1 MTLKIE
7 YIAPCPMAYIRHIG
21 PYGPGNTETMER
33 LKHWAKSRD
42 LMNSHSV
49 ILGIAQDNPQMI
61 PPEICRYDAC
71 ILLPDGCPGVS
82 SVGGSVGGSGDGS
95 VGGSVGD
102 SAGDS
107 STEKEVR
114 IGSITG
120 GRYGVFTINHTAEA
134 VKRAWEEVFPQL
146 FAESYI
152 PDFSRPILERYKA
165 ELIERHLCEIC
176 VPIE

>member
-7 YIAPCPMAYIRHIG
+7 HIAPCSMAYIRHTG

-61 PPEICRYDAC
+61 PPEACRYDAC
-71 ILLPDGCPGVS
+71 ILLLDGYPGGS
-82 SVGGSVGGSGDGS
+82 SVGGSGDSSGDGS
-95 VGGSVGD
+95 VGGSVD
-102 SAGDS
+102 VY
-107 STEKEVR
+107 STEKEVH

-120 GRYGVFTINHTAEA
+120 GKYGVFTIDHTAEA
-134 VKRAWEEVFPQL
+134 VKRAWEEVFPHL

-152 PDFSRPILERYKA
+152 PDSSRPILERYKA

-176 VPIE
+176 IPIQ

>member
-7 YIAPCPMAYIRHIG
+7 HITPCSMAYIRHTG

-61 PPEICRYDAC
+61 PPEACRYDAC
-71 ILLPDGCPGVS
+71 ILLPDGYPGGS
-82 SVGGSVGGSGDGS
+82 SVGGSGDGS
-95 VGGSVGD
+95 VGD
-102 SAGDS
+102 
-107 STEKEVR
+107 STEKEVH

-120 GRYGVFTINHTAEA
+120 GKYGVFTIDHTAEA

-152 PDFSRPILERYKA
+152 PDSSRPILERYKA
-165 ELIERHLCEIC
+165 ELIEQHLCEIC
-176 VPIE
+176 IPIQ